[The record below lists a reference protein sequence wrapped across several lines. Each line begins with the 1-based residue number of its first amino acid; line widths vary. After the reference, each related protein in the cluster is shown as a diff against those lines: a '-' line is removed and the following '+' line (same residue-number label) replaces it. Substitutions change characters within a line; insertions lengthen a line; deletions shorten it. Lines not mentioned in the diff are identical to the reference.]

1 MKVMCE
7 TNVHSRN
14 ESRPKVIKLC
24 IQETVI
30 MCKINLHSGNES
42 TPKGIK
48 LPQNNKTV
56 PNSHEYEALMKLI
69 TLCY

>member
-7 TNVHSRN
+7 TNVHSGN
-14 ESRPKVIKLC
+14 ERSPKVIKLC

-42 TPKGIK
+42 TPKGTK

-56 PNSHEYEALMKLI
+56 HNPHEYIKHLSK
-69 TLCY
+69 

>member
-1 MKVMCE
+1 MIINE
-7 TNVHSRN
+7 TNVHSGN
-14 ESRPKVIKLC
+14 ESSLKVIKLC
-24 IQETVI
+24 NQETVI

-56 PNSHEYEALMKLI
+56 ANSHEYIKHLSN
-69 TLCY
+69 